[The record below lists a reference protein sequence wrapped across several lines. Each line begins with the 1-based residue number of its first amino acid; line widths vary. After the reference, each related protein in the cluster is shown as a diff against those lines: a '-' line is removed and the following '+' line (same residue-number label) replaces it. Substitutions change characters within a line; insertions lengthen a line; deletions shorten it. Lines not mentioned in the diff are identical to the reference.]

1 MIALTSDLLGLQF
14 LRGMVAT
21 VNPCGFVLLPTYL
34 MYFLG
39 VEASSGVVDER
50 ASMRRGARGRL
61 GRVSGIH
68 RRVRC
73 DRCRH

>member
-1 MIALTSDLLGLQF
+1 MMAITSDLLGLQF

-39 VEASSGVVDER
+39 VEAPQRRRRR
-50 ASMRRGARGRL
+50 ASLGAPGAPGRL
-61 GRVSGIH
+61 GRVGRVH
-68 RRVRC
+68 RRC
-73 DRCRH
+73 SS